1 MNQTEKPTRAANVTL
16 YESDRRALST
26 AVKVDEIKDVFDR
39 SSASLVEY
47 ARRPRTQMLI
57 VRATELRLTCCK
69 TNFAWARTRQE
80 PATQI
85 AASVSF

>member
-1 MNQTEKPTRAANVTL
+1 
-16 YESDRRALST
+16 
-26 AVKVDEIKDVFDR
+26 
-39 SSASLVEY
+39 
-47 ARRPRTQMLI
+47 MLI

-80 PATQI
+80 LATQI